1 MPLGVYR
8 ESLELQESGAPFET
22 EAGTFI
28 VRRSGTEE
36 YWKKRREIVARL
48 YGVYLQPKPE
58 QESVILANMLAE
70 YTVAGWSGVYSD
82 DGEGDEIEYSMSA
95 AREIFLNK
103 EYFLSLNRA
112 IEDFSWNFTGYLHLK
127 AEEDLESLK
136 KK

>member
-8 ESLELQESGAPFET
+8 ESLELQASGAPFET

-58 QESVILANMLAE
+58 QEAVILANMLAE
-70 YTVAGWSGVYSD
+70 YTVAGWDGVYSD
-82 DGEGDEIEYSMSA
+82 DGEGEEIEYSSKS

-127 AEEDLESLK
+127 AEEDLENLK

>member
-8 ESLELQESGAPFET
+8 ESLELQSAGAPFET

-70 YTVAGWSGVYSD
+70 YTVSGWSGVYSD
-82 DGEGDEIEYSMSA
+82 DGEGEEIVYSMSA
-95 AREIFLNK
+95 SREIFLNK

-112 IEDFSWNFTGYLHLK
+112 IEEFSCNFTGYLHLRS
-127 AEEDLESLK
+127 EEDLEALK

>member
-8 ESLELQESGAPFET
+8 ESLELQSSGAPFET

-36 YWKKRREIVARL
+36 YWKNRREIVARL

-70 YTVAGWSGVYSD
+70 YTVAGWTGVYSD
-82 DGEGDEIEYSMSA
+82 DGEGEEIEYSMSA

-112 IEDFSWNFTGYLHLK
+112 IEDFSWQFSGYLHLMS
-127 AEEDLESLK
+127 EEDLEALK